1 MRTGNISERR
11 NMGRPQQETEQ
22 RGRIGSP
29 VRPKKEDNAGAS
41 FVKNDDQTPA
51 ADVDTMP
58 DIGAFVKPTA
68 WDLAGDMFRVVVG
81 RKTKAEQGAEQVQ
94 DPKAYLKHQKEDE
107 TLSKDILDGFKS
119 MGLLMHKVSLCYFS
133 LFQGDR

>member
-51 ADVDTMP
+51 ADVDL
-58 DIGAFVKPTA
+58 
-68 WDLAGDMFRVVVG
+68 LALLVHSCAVR
-81 RKTKAEQGAEQVQ
+81 R
-94 DPKAYLKHQKEDE
+94 YLSRQHHVI
-107 TLSKDILDGFKS
+107 SA
-119 MGLLMHKVSLCYFS
+119 
-133 LFQGDR
+133 R